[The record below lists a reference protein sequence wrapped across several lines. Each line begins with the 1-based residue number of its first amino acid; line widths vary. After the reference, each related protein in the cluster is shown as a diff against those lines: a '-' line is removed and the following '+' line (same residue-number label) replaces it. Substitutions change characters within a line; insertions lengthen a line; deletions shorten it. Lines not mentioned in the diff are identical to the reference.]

1 MFTPFIGSELTAPMS
16 KRKHQPFRQLFLF
29 QIGSKIVEMY
39 KWRKYKLIRTC
50 LFTLFVMLSILAC
63 GESDYQ
69 EDWLGTWYDESTGL
83 EMTFHD
89 SGFWSALVDVDG
101 TRVEVDVD
109 GVRVDNDGTRVEVDV
124 GGVRIEVD
132 RMGSYSVD
140 KDSYRLTIF
149 SNNPYGIEGET
160 NTGTWKRKGDKLEL
174 ISDFGEMTILR

>member
-1 MFTPFIGSELTAPMS
+1 M
-16 KRKHQPFRQLFLF
+16 
-29 QIGSKIVEMY
+29 
-39 KWRKYKLIRTC
+39 IRTC

-89 SGFWSALVDVDG
+89 SGFWSALVYVD
-101 TRVEVDVD
+101 D
-109 GVRVDNDGTRVEVDV
+109 VRVDVDGTRVEVDV

-160 NTGTWKRKGDKLEL
+160 NTGTWKRKGDKLGL
-174 ISDFGEMTILR
+174 ISDYGKMTILRKI